1 MSQENVEIVRSIFA
15 AWERGDYSSAEWA
28 HPEIGLVVPDG
39 PTPGSWTGVAAMV
52 EAWRDALS
60 AFEELRSEADEYRAL
75 DDERVL
81 VLMHFSGRGKTS
93 GLEVGDIQMKGAN
106 LFDVRGGKVTRLV
119 LYWDRERAFA
129 DLGLEEQAMSQE
141 NAEIVRRIAEAFEAG
156 VERGDFG
163 AAWET
168 GAVATDV
175 EFIALPEMME
185 QRSYRGQEGFVEFM
199 RRWTEDFE
207 GYSVE
212 TERLIDA
219 GNDRVV
225 GFLTQSGTGTGSG
238 ASVVQEYAVIY
249 DLKDGQLVRL
259 RAYLDR
265 DEALEAAGLRG

>member
-1 MSQENVEIVRSIFA
+1 
-15 AWERGDYSSAEWA
+15 
-28 HPEIGLVVPDG
+28 
-39 PTPGSWTGVAAMV
+39 
-52 EAWRDALS
+52 
-60 AFEELRSEADEYRAL
+60 
-75 DDERVL
+75 
-81 VLMHFSGRGKTS
+81 
-93 GLEVGDIQMKGAN
+93 
-106 LFDVRGGKVTRLV
+106 
-119 LYWDRERAFA
+119 
-129 DLGLEEQAMSQE
+129 MSQE

-219 GNDRVV
+219 GNDHVV

-238 ASVVQEYAVIY
+238 ASVVQEYAVVY